1 MKSFKKFVAA
11 LLVLTMVLAMSS
23 VAFAAKAKFTKKDIG
38 TSVEFTGS
46 LYGYDKHCAYKKSNV
61 IVKKGSIAIIKSVYG
76 KKWVE
81 LELTEDGKVTKWFGV
96 DKLKGVADMPL
107 YARVIF
113 GSGGAGIS
121 KPSGDISD
129 VVKAYKNKK
138 VKTTGKV
145 KMHKNP
151 SLSGKKLLSVPK
163 GKKVTL
169 TGRVGM
175 DNCGVLFFEAK
186 YKGKKGF
193 ISMGYLNVKTAAGY
207 EALSGGG
214 DSASD
219 EEF

>member
-1 MKSFKKFVAA
+1 MKNMKKFLAA

-38 TSVEFTGS
+38 TSVKFTGS

-61 IVKKGSIAIIKSVYG
+61 IVKKGSIAVIKSVYG

-96 DKLKGVADMPL
+96 DKLKGVADEPL
-107 YARVIF
+107 TRVIF

-121 KPSGDISD
+121 KPEGEISD

-186 YKGKKGF
+186 YKGQKGF
-193 ISMGYLNVKTAAGY
+193 ISMGYLDVKTDAGF
-207 EALSGGG
+207 EALSSG
-214 DSASD
+214 
-219 EEF
+219 E